1 MRILQVMAGAQY
13 GGAETAFVDMCLA
26 LHEAGEHIEVATRPS
41 KIRVPALEKAGIRVH
56 VLPFGGA
63 VDVFT
68 SWRLQKIIG
77 KFKPDIVQGWMS
89 RACEKIPAWSRQAGV
104 PRYLTVG
111 RLGSAY
117 KLKYFR
123 NMDYFVAVTPDL
135 KKYLLEN
142 GIEAHRVT
150 QINNFAEVEPVE
162 IPVRRADFGTPE
174 DAPLLLGLGRLH
186 PAKAF
191 DTLIKVMA
199 ELPGV
204 HLWIAGEGPQRGQL
218 EKLIGGLGL
227 GDRVKLL
234 GWRTDRAALLQAC
247 DVCTFIS
254 RTEGFGTV
262 FVQSWAQ
269 KTPVV
274 VCDSEG
280 PRQYVRHGEDGMVA
294 PIDDVAAI
302 RRCVADILGDKALA
316 ARLVENGYARYK
328 AEFTKEAC
336 LQAYLQYYHDIRE
349 REGL

>member
-1 MRILQVMAGAQY
+1 MRILQVMAGAEH

-26 LHEAGEHIEVATRPS
+26 LHEAGEHVEVATRPS

-63 VDVFT
+63 IDVFT
-68 SWRLQKIIG
+68 SWRLQRII
-77 KFKPDIVQGWMS
+77 KQFKPDIVQGWMS
-89 RACEKIPAWSRQAGV
+89 RACQKIPAWSPQSGV
-104 PRYLTVG
+104 PRYLTAG

-117 KLKYFR
+117 KLKYFK
-123 NMDYFVAVTPDL
+123 NMDYFVAITPDL
-135 KKYLLEN
+135 KKYLIQS
-142 GIEAHRVT
+142 GIAAHRVT
-150 QINNFAEVEPVE
+150 HINNFAEVEPVE
-162 IPVRRADFGTPE
+162 TPLRRSDFGTPE

-191 DTLIKVMA
+191 DTLIKIVA

-204 HLWIAGEGPQRGQL
+204 HLWIAGEGPQRAQL
-218 EKLIGGLGL
+218 ERLIGELGL
-227 GDRVKLL
+227 EGRVRLL
-234 GWRTDRAALLQAC
+234 GWRTDRAALLRAC

-269 KTPVV
+269 KRPVV
-274 VCDSEG
+274 VCDAEG

-294 PIDDVAAI
+294 PIDDIAAI
-302 RRCVADILGDKALA
+302 KKCVLAILEDKALA
-316 ARLVENGYARYK
+316 ARLVENGYRRYE

-336 LQAYLQYYHDIRE
+336 LQAYLQYYHDIRA
-349 REGL
+349 RESL